1 MSGFISWLEEL
12 NGKDTKVRAVLRRS
26 LAFPPGNFPAA
37 YPYVEPFVKNADGWR
52 RDAHYLTAGLWAT
65 HWREN
70 HGKDVLSI
78 GNACSIYRW
87 KTESENIER
96 RFIALLDADETQLTH
111 RLRQMIVLLKDY
123 SIDFESMLQDLLY
136 WNNDR
141 KITQNRWARDF
152 YRDSQTE
159 LATNEEVV
167 R

>member
-1 MSGFISWLEEL
+1 
-12 NGKDTKVRAVLRRS
+12 
-26 LAFPPGNFPAA
+26 
-37 YPYVEPFVKNADGWR
+37 
-52 RDAHYLTAGLWAT
+52 
-65 HWREN
+65 
-70 HGKDVLSI
+70 
-78 GNACSIYRW
+78 
-87 KTESENIER
+87 
-96 RFIALLDADETQLTH
+96 
-111 RLRQMIVLLKDY
+111 MIVLLKDY